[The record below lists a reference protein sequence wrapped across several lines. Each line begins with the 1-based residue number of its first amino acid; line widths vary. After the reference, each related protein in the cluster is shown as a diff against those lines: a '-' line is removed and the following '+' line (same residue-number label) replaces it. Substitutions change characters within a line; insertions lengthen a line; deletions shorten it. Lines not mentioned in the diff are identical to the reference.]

1 MTSRE
6 RVRKYLKGELSDG
19 IVISCGALPTDGISA
34 FAYAKLLRHL
44 GLEQIPVKVY
54 DLFQFLAEID
64 PQVIDVLGGDFVQT
78 HRMRYRFQISREEW
92 REGVLPDGTPCRFP
106 SEFVPVVDEKGNSTI
121 YVEGVPFARMP
132 GNGLYFDQ
140 IAHPLGGVTERREL
154 RNCHPAT
161 PMDGDEIDFV
171 VKDIERLYTFTD
183 KSIVMIFGGSIFEQG
198 QRDFGHEDFYCNL
211 ATEPAFM
218 HAYFQKVLE
227 ANTYNLKGILDRAS
241 DNVDVVHFFDDIGSQ
256 FSLQI
261 SPQMYREMIKP
272 YHRQQCQFIH
282 ENYPNIKVL
291 MHCCGA
297 IFDLIPDFIEI
308 GVDLLNPVQISA
320 AGMDPG
326 DLKDTY
332 GERIM
337 FWGGG
342 ADTQNFDQYETVDDV
357 RRHVDGLVKVFSKG
371 GGYVFSQVH
380 NFQSDVAPEKILAV
394 YETAMKYKFTDM

>member
-34 FAYAKLLRHL
+34 FAYAKLLRYL
-44 GLEQIPVKVY
+44 GMEQTPIKVY

-64 PQVIDVLGGDFVQT
+64 TQVIDILGGDFVQT
-78 HRMRYRFQISREEW
+78 HRMRYRFQISRKEW
-92 REGVLPDGTPCRFP
+92 IEDVLPDGTPCLFP
-106 SEFVPVVDEKGNSTI
+106 SEFAPVVDEKGNSTI
-121 YVEGVPFARMP
+121 YVQGVPFARIP
-132 GNGLYFDQ
+132 ENGLYFDQ
-140 IAHPLGGVTERREL
+140 IAHPLNGVTEISEL

-161 PMDGDEIDFV
+161 PMDGEEIDFIV
-171 VKDIERLYTFTD
+171 NDIERLYTSTD

-211 ATEPAFM
+211 ADEPELI
-218 HAYFQKVLE
+218 HAYFKKVVD
-227 ANTYNLKGILDRAS
+227 ANIYNLKNILDRAS
-241 DNVDVVHFFDDIGSQ
+241 DKVDVVHFFDDIGTQ
-256 FSLQI
+256 LSLQI
-261 SPQMYREMIKP
+261 SPKMYREIVKP
-272 YHRQQCQFIH
+272 YHKQQCQFIH
-282 ENYPNIKVL
+282 ESYPNIKVL

-297 IFDLIPDFIEI
+297 IFDLIPDYIEI

-320 AGMDPG
+320 AGMDPQR
-326 DLKDTY
+326 LKDTY

-342 ADTQNFDQYETVDDV
+342 ADTQNFDRYETVDNV
-357 RRHVDGLVKVFSKG
+357 KRHVDGLVKVFSKG

-380 NFQSDVAPEKILAV
+380 NFQSDVVPEKILAV
-394 YETAMKYKFTDM
+394 YETAAKYKFPGT